1 MIKKLELEVKSFG
14 HYTNTY
20 LIYNE
25 NKEAVIVDPADK
37 AEITITEIEKLELK
51 PKYVLLTHGHVDH
64 VLALEEIV
72 KKYNIKVIANIHE
85 KVLLVRNVSNCSNVF
100 GLQQKKY
107 NLEDFILLNNEEY
120 ISVGDMKIQMIHTPG
135 HTKGSTCYYI
145 EKENILIT
153 GDTLFSDCFGRCDL
167 PTSNLDDMINSLIKL
182 YKNFKEVQIYPGH
195 ENSGMKVIDTYPIVR
210 RYLKYTSMI
219 DLDDFVNN

>member
-85 KVLLVRNVSNCSNVF
+85 KDMLVGNVSNCSNVF

-107 NLEDFILLNNEEY
+107 NLQDFILLNNEEY

>member
-1 MIKKLELEVKSFG
+1 MIKKLELEVKNFG

-25 NKEAVIVDPADK
+25 DKEAVIVDPADK
-37 AEITITEIEKLELK
+37 AEIIIIEIEKLELK

-85 KVLLVRNVSNCSNVF
+85 KDMLVGNVSNCSNVF
-100 GLQQKKY
+100 GLTQNKY
-107 NLEDFILLNNEEY
+107 NLQDFILLNNEEY
-120 ISVGDMKIQMIHTPG
+120 VSVGDMRIQMIHTPG

-167 PTSNLDDMINSLIKL
+167 STSNLDDMINSLIKL

>member
-1 MIKKLELEVKSFG
+1 MIKKLELEVKNFG
-14 HYTNTY
+14 HFTNTY
-20 LIYNE
+20 LIYDE
-25 NKEAVIVDPADK
+25 NKEAVIIDPADK
-37 AEITITEIEKLELK
+37 AEVIISEIENLELK

-72 KKYNIKVIANIHE
+72 KKYNIKVTANINE
-85 KVLLVRNVSNCSNVF
+85 KDMLVGNVSNCSNVF
-100 GLQQKKY
+100 GLAQNQY
-107 NLEDFILLNNEEY
+107 NPDDFILLNNEEY

-135 HTKGSTCYYI
+135 HSIGSCCYYI

-167 PTSNLDDMINSLIKL
+167 ATSSLDDMVNSLIKL
-182 YKNFKEVQIYPGH
+182 YKNFKEAQIYPGH
-195 ENSGMKVIDTYPIVR
+195 DNSGMEVIDTYPIVR

-219 DLDDFVNN
+219 DLDDFVNS

>member
-85 KVLLVRNVSNCSNVF
+85 KDMLVGNVSNCSNVF

-107 NLEDFILLNNEEY
+107 NLQDFILLNNEEY
-120 ISVGDMKIQMIHTPG
+120 VSVGDMRIQMIHTPG